1 MAERPLPTMR
11 ATAIGTRTPMSASA
25 PASSRRSK
33 RTGRSYRS
41 PVPLDERDLLPD
53 PLAQFAAWFD
63 EAPGVR
69 EAMALATADS
79 SGAPSV
85 RMVLLKGFDERGF
98 VFHTN
103 YASRKGR
110 ELEAN
115 PQAALLFYWRELGRQ
130 VRIEG
135 TVERTSREDSEAYY
149 RTRPPG
155 ARLSAWAS
163 PQSEPVAD
171 RAELEAR
178 VERGPGAVRR
188 RPAATGALGRPPRRP
203 ARVRVLGAR
212 RRPPPRPLPLRARR
226 RRVADPAP
234 RAVAR
239 LEQVTQCY

>member
-1 MAERPLPTMR
+1 M
-11 ATAIGTRTPMSASA
+11 
-25 PASSRRSK
+25 
-33 RTGRSYRS
+33 
-41 PVPLDERDLLPD
+41 DERDLLPD

-69 EAMALATADS
+69 EAMALATADR
-79 SGAPSV
+79 SGAPSA

-110 ELEAN
+110 ELAAN
-115 PQAALLFYWRELGRQ
+115 PRAALLFYWRELGRQ

-135 TVERTSREDSEAYY
+135 AVERTSREDSEAYF

-155 ARLSAWAS
+155 ARFSALAS

-178 VERGPGAVRR
+178 VAEARARFGDD
-188 RPAATGALGRPPRRP
+188 PPLPESWGGLRVVPR
-203 ARVRVLGAR
+203 RVRVLGAR
-212 RRPPPRPLPLRARR
+212 RRPPPRPLPLRAGRR
-226 RRVADPAP
+226 RLADPAP

-239 LEQVTQCY
+239 PESK

>member
-1 MAERPLPTMR
+1 VRL
-11 ATAIGTRTPMSASA
+11 S
-25 PASSRRSK
+25 
-33 RTGRSYRS
+33 
-41 PVPLDERDLLPD
+41 ERDLLPD
-53 PLAQFAAWFD
+53 PLHQFAAWFD

-69 EAMALATADS
+69 EAMALATADR

-110 ELEAN
+110 ELDAN
-115 PQAALLFYWRELGRQ
+115 PRAALLFYWRELGRQ

-135 TVERTSREDSEAYY
+135 SVQRTSREESEAYY

-163 PQSEPVAD
+163 PQSQPVVD

-178 VERGPGAVRR
+178 VDDARKRFGDD
-188 RPAATGALGRPPRRP
+188 PPLP
-203 ARVRVLGAR
+203 DGWGGVRVVPTAYEFWVHDDDRLHDRFRYERDGDAW
-212 RRPPPRPLPLRARR
+212 
-226 RRVADPAP
+226 RVQRLAP
-234 RAVAR
+234 
-239 LEQVTQCY
+239 